1 MEIKEKFYYHFTELF
16 FLKREAKKGFKKDLQ
31 KKLFLYFDYEREFSG
46 FKTEMTNDD
55 VIRLI
60 DILEKY
66 NFKGTW
72 FTVGKV
78 IENYFPTI
86 KYLLEKNHE
95 IGSHTFSHLSPF
107 EISKQELLNDFS
119 EFEKTRNKF
128 NLEIKG
134 FHSPKNKWNLIL
146 FENLTSFKY
155 TYDVYHPAQ
164 KRNILGN
171 EFENVNFNQIKRLIS
186 LGDDWDVYNKSK
198 TREEVFEYF
207 KSLYSQLKPGKI
219 RGIGVHPWVLYS
231 DLNIFLGYTDF
242 LEFLANQS
250 DLIIR
255 PAIDFLND
263 RVDSEDSIKADL
275 QN

>member
-16 FLKREAKKGFKKDLQ
+16 FLKREANKGFKKDLQ
-31 KKLFLYFDYEREFSG
+31 KRLFLYFDYEREFSG

-107 EISKQELLNDFS
+107 EISKQELLNDFF
-119 EFEKTRNKF
+119 EFEKTKNKF

-134 FHSPKNKWNLIL
+134 FHSPKNKWNLVL

-155 TYDVYHPAQ
+155 SYDVYHPAQ
-164 KRNILGN
+164 KRNVLGN

-198 TREEVFEYF
+198 TREEVLEYF

-231 DLNIFLGYTDF
+231 DINIFLGYTDF

-250 DLIIR
+250 DLIIK
-255 PAIDFLND
+255 PAIEFLND
-263 RVDSEDSIKADL
+263 RVESEDSIKAHL